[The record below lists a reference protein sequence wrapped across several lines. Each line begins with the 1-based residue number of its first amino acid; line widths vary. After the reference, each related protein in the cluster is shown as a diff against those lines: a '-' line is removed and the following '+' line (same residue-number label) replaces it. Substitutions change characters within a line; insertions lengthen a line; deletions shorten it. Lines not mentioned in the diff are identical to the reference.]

1 MNLFENTEQALV
13 FAYNYTGQNCITA
26 RLSPEPLP
34 TTGRGLGGLNG
45 AAQAGMIR
53 REVSSAGKL
62 IESLITAK
70 YAPMWLPCS
79 CGHACCSGKVENKEW
94 AEAIPYIVLDVCKN
108 VLPAADRSTVVW
120 CVKAYYSGVRTS
132 ATLIAGQAGV
142 HVSTITRNMKDIKAH
157 LRGTRSKEGMDALA
171 YRTVDR
177 ILTEKGIVAP

>member
-1 MNLFENTEQALV
+1 MFENTQQALV

-34 TTGRGLGGLNG
+34 TTGTGLGGLNG

-53 REVSSAGKL
+53 AEVSSAGKL

-79 CGHACCSGKVENKEW
+79 CGHACCSGKIENREW
-94 AEAIPYIVLDVCKN
+94 AESIPYIVLDVCKN
-108 VLPAADRSTVVW
+108 ALNGADRTTVVW
-120 CVKAYYSGVRTS
+120 CVKAYYSGVRPS
-132 ATLIAGQAGV
+132 ATLIAGYAGV
-142 HVSTITRNMKDIKAH
+142 HVSTITRNMKDIKAY
-157 LRGTRSKEGMDALA
+157 LRGTKSKEGIDALA

-177 ILTEKGIVAP
+177 ILTKKGIVTG